1 MPVPVLW
8 GMSFPPVLVDIL
20 VSLITFL
27 IYLKLARITGLGSM
41 VWHPTLFHIAV
52 WCCLLYLTLLTV
64 RFR

>member
-20 VSLITFL
+20 LSLVLFL
-27 IYLKLARITGLGSM
+27 FYLQLVRVTGLSSM
-41 VWHPTLFHIAV
+41 IWHSSLFHTAV
-52 WCCLLYLTLLTV
+52 WCCLLYLALLTV

>member
-20 VSLITFL
+20 VSLVLFL
-27 IYLKLARITGLGSM
+27 FYLQMATVTGLNRM
-41 VWHPTLFHIAV
+41 VWHSSLFHAAV